1 MVPIEYRAYI
11 PRGYGLIGF
20 IIISF
25 LYEELAARARENH
38 ATTEYLQAR
47 YTVCVIVPRGGGAGK
62 RLQTSLAF
70 TFQGPTWGA
79 GPKVGPY
86 GPLLGQQLGPA
97 VAHGSPGL
105 PANLSTYLRPLKFVS

>member
-1 MVPIEYRAYI
+1 MVPIEYRTYV

-47 YTVCVIVPRGGGAGK
+47 YENMLTDVPELNNVFNHTNQLNGTQAAALAG
-62 RLQTSLAF
+62 SLYAYASHIHDLG
-70 TFQGPTWGA
+70 TLSPTMA
-79 GPKVGPY
+79 RVSQKVGF
-86 GPLLGQQLGPA
+86 LCRA
-97 VAHGSPGL
+97 V
-105 PANLSTYLRPLKFVS
+105 